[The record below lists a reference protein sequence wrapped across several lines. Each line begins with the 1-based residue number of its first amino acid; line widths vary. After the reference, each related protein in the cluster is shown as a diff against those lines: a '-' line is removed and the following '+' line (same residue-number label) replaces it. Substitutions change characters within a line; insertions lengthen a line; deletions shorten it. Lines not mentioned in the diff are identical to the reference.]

1 MSLRVERLG
10 RRGPPLVLIHGWAF
24 HSGVWDPVARVLA
37 GGFSVYLVDLPG
49 HGASRDPL
57 PGETAAQAA
66 RDLLSVVPPSA
77 YWVGWSLGGLVALSA
92 ALQASPGL
100 AGVTLVAST
109 PRFIA
114 APDWPHG
121 VPATVLSGFAQD
133 LARDLPGTLARFVA
147 LQTRGSAGGA
157 RGARTLS
164 RTLREGPEPRPE
176 GLERGLAWLQDTDLR
191 ADLGRLSCPV
201 HVLLGER
208 DTLVPPACLSDV
220 LALRP
225 DWTGSVAAGAGHAPF
240 LSDPPGFAR
249 AIAEG
254 ARRAQ

>member
-10 RRGPPLVLIHGWAF
+10 QAGPPLVLIHGWAF
-24 HSGVWDPVARVLA
+24 HSGVWDPVARELA
-37 GGFSVYLVDLPG
+37 RAFSVYLADLPG

-57 PGETAAQAA
+57 PRETVAQAA
-66 RDLLSVVPPSA
+66 RDLLCLLPPSA

-92 ALQASPGL
+92 ALQASPAL

-109 PRFIA
+109 PRFVA

-147 LQTRGSAGGA
+147 LQTRGSAGGTQA
-157 RGARTLS
+157 ARTLS
-164 RTLREGPEPRPE
+164 RSLLEGPPARPE
-176 GLERGLAWLQDTDLR
+176 GLERGLAWLRDTDLR
-191 ADLGRLSCPV
+191 GELGRLSCPV
-201 HVLLGER
+201 HVVLGER
-208 DTLVPPACLSDV
+208 DTLVPPACLDDV
-220 LALRP
+220 LTLRP
-225 DWTGSVAAGAGHAPF
+225 DWTGSVVAGAGHAPF

-249 AIAEG
+249 AIAKG
-254 ARRAQ
+254 ARGAH